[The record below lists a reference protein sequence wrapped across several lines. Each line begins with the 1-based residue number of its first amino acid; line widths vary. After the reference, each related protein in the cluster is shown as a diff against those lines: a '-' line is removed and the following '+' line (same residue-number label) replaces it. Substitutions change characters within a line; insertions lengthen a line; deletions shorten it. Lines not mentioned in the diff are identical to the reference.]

1 MTASPAIASQG
12 DFVAVDA
19 GRARHIDGQMPVR
32 KVRLLVG
39 ALLVA
44 FAAVLIFLAADG
56 LALSMRLSLMV
67 FATTL
72 VCWTIF
78 DLPETPVA
86 LGGAAALA
94 TTGAVNEEAV
104 YTALGNDIVWLMLAA
119 SVIAAVL
126 QASGLVERLAF
137 RLLARFRDVNRLFW
151 AVTLAIFATAFV
163 IPSTSAR
170 AAIFMPVFLG
180 LASTIGRP
188 GVTRALALLFPSV
201 ILLSAAAS
209 LTGAGAH
216 LVAIDFMRR
225 SGGDTPGFL
234 GWALLAAPFALLT
247 SLIAC
252 GLILRFF
259 LDDADRNWRLDAPAE
274 PTEKRPL
281 STRDKTV
288 LAVTAV
294 IVLALAASDLHGVA
308 LPVIAL
314 VGALVLASEKVSGMP
329 FRKALKGVEWNLLL
343 FLAGTL
349 VIGEALLSTGTATLL
364 AERLIGAFSLIGK
377 PPAWVVVLVAI
388 GIATFAH
395 IVIASRTARATVLV
409 PAVALPLSGFGVSPE
424 VLIMATAIGS
434 GFCQTLMVSAKPVAL
449 FGGMEPPAFSPSD
462 LLRLALMLAAP
473 FIALLALFAL
483 LIWPALGLTIR

>member
-1 MTASPAIASQG
+1 MTISPVIASEK
-12 DFVAVDA
+12 DLVTLNAAVAERVD
-19 GRARHIDGQMPVR
+19 GHMPVSQ
-32 KVRLLVG
+32 VRLLVG
-39 ALLVA
+39 AMLVA

-56 LALSMRLSLMV
+56 LALPMRLSLMV

-72 VCWTIF
+72 ICWTIF

-86 LGGAAALA
+86 LAGAAALA
-94 TTGAVNEEAV
+94 VTGAVGEEAV
-104 YTALGNDIVWLMLAA
+104 YAALGNDIVWLMMAA

-137 RLLARFRDVNRLFW
+137 RLLARFRHVSRLFW
-151 AVTLAIFATAFV
+151 LVTLTIFATAFI

-188 GVTRALALLFPSV
+188 GITRALALLFPSV

-216 LVAIDFMRR
+216 LVAVGFIRR
-225 SGGDTPGFL
+225 SGGEAPGFL

-259 LDDADRNWRLDAPAE
+259 LDDADRNWRLDLPAAPAE
-274 PTEKRPL
+274 KRPF
-281 STRDKTV
+281 SARDKAI
-288 LAVTAV
+288 LAVTAATV
-294 IVLALAASDLHGVA
+294 VALATSDLHGIA
-308 LPVIAL
+308 LPVVAL
-314 VGALVLASEKVSGMP
+314 VGALILASEKISGMP
-329 FRKALKGVEWNLLL
+329 FRKALKGVEWSLLL

-349 VIGEALLSTGTATLL
+349 VIGEALLSTGTATEL
-364 AERLIGAFSLIGK
+364 ADRLIGAFGQIGK
-377 PPAWVVVLVAI
+377 PPAWVVVLLAI
-388 GIATFAH
+388 AVATFAH
-395 IVIASRTARATVLV
+395 IVIASRTARATVLI
-409 PAVALPLSGFGVSPE
+409 PAVALPLAGFGVSPAS
-424 VLIMATAIGS
+424 LIMVTAIGS

-462 LLRLALMLAAP
+462 LLRLALMLALP

-483 LIWPALGLTIR
+483 VIWPAVGLET

>member
-1 MTASPAIASQG
+1 
-12 DFVAVDA
+12 
-19 GRARHIDGQMPVR
+19 MPVSQ
-32 KVRLLVG
+32 VRLLVG
-39 ALLVA
+39 AMLVA

-56 LALSMRLSLMV
+56 LVLPMRLSLMV

-72 VCWTIF
+72 ICWTIF

-86 LGGAAALA
+86 LAGAAALA
-94 TTGAVNEEAV
+94 VTGAVGEEAV
-104 YTALGNDIVWLMLAA
+104 YAALGNDIVWLMMAA

-137 RLLARFRDVNRLFW
+137 RLLARFRDVSRLFW
-151 AVTLAIFATAFV
+151 VVTLTIFVTAFV

-216 LVAIDFMRR
+216 LVAVDFIRR
-225 SGGDTPGFL
+225 SGGEAPGFL

-247 SLIAC
+247 SLLAC

-259 LDDADRNWRLDAPAE
+259 LDDADRNSRFDLPAA
-274 PTEKRPL
+274 PTEKPPF
-281 STRDKTV
+281 SARDKAI
-288 LAVTAV
+288 LAVTAA
-294 IVLALAASDLHGVA
+294 IVAALATSDLHGIA
-308 LPVIAL
+308 LPVVAL
-314 VGALVLASEKVSGMP
+314 VGALVLASEKISGMP

-349 VIGEALLSTGTATLL
+349 VIGEALLSTGTATEL
-364 AERLIGAFSLIGK
+364 ADRLIGAFGQIGK
-377 PPAWVVVLVAI
+377 PPAWLVVLLAI
-388 GIATFAH
+388 AVATFAH
-395 IVIASRTARATVLV
+395 IVLASRTARATVLI
-409 PAVALPLSGFGVSPE
+409 PAVALPLAGFGVSPAS
-424 VLIMATAIGS
+424 LIMVTAIGS

-462 LLRLALMLAAP
+462 LLRLALMLALP

-483 LIWPALGLTIR
+483 VIWPAVGLET

>member
-1 MTASPAIASQG
+1 MTASAVIASEK
-12 DFVAVDA
+12 DLVITTVAGTD
-19 GRARHIDGQMPVR
+19 RIDGHMPVSQ
-32 KVRLLVG
+32 VRLLVG
-39 ALLVA
+39 AMLVA

-56 LALSMRLSLMV
+56 LALSMRLALMV

-72 VCWTIF
+72 VCWTVF

-86 LGGAAALA
+86 LAGVAALA
-94 TTGAVNEEAV
+94 VTGAVDEEAV
-104 YTALGNDIVWLMLAA
+104 YGALGNDIVWLMLAA

-151 AVTLAIFATAFV
+151 VVTLTVFATAFV

-216 LVAIDFMRR
+216 LVAADFIRR
-225 SGGDTPGFL
+225 SGGEAPGFL

-259 LDDADRNWRLDAPAE
+259 LDETDRRRRLDAPDAS
-274 PTEKRPL
+274 PEKRPF
-281 STRDKTV
+281 SVRDKAI
-288 LAVTAV
+288 LAVTMA
-294 IVLALAASDLHGVA
+294 IVAALATSDLHGIA
-308 LPVIAL
+308 LPVVAL

-364 AERLIGAFSLIGK
+364 ADRLVGAFSQIGK
-377 PPAWVVVLVAI
+377 PPAWLVVLLTIAV
-388 GIATFAH
+388 ATFAH
-395 IVIASRTARATVLV
+395 IVIASRTARATVLI
-409 PAVALPLSGFGVSPE
+409 PAVALPLAGFGVNPAS
-424 VLIMATAIGS
+424 LIMAATIGS

-449 FGGMEPPAFSPSD
+449 FGGMEPPAFGPSD
-462 LLRLALMLAAP
+462 LLRLALMLALP
-473 FIALLALFAL
+473 FVALLALFAL
-483 LIWPALGLTIR
+483 VIWPTMGLAT

>member
-1 MTASPAIASQG
+1 
-12 DFVAVDA
+12 
-19 GRARHIDGQMPVR
+19 MPVSQ
-32 KVRLLVG
+32 VRLLVG
-39 ALLVA
+39 AMLVA

-56 LALSMRLSLMV
+56 LVLPMRLSLMV

-72 VCWTIF
+72 ICWTIF

-86 LGGAAALA
+86 LAGAAALA
-94 TTGAVNEEAV
+94 VTGAVGEEAV
-104 YTALGNDIVWLMLAA
+104 YAALGNDIVWLMMAA

-137 RLLARFRDVNRLFW
+137 RLLARFRDVSRLFW
-151 AVTLAIFATAFV
+151 VVTLTIFVTAFV

-216 LVAIDFMRR
+216 LVAVDFIRR
-225 SGGDTPGFL
+225 SGGEAPGFL

-247 SLIAC
+247 SLLAC

-259 LDDADRNWRLDAPAE
+259 LDDADRNSRFDLPAA
-274 PTEKRPL
+274 PTEKPPF
-281 STRDKTV
+281 SARDKAI
-288 LAVTAV
+288 LAATAA
-294 IVLALAASDLHGVA
+294 IVAALATSDLHGIA
-308 LPVIAL
+308 LPVVAL
-314 VGALVLASEKVSGMP
+314 VGALVLASEGISGMP

-349 VIGEALLSTGTATLL
+349 VIGEALLSTGTATEL
-364 AERLIGAFSLIGK
+364 ADRLIGAFGQIGK
-377 PPAWVVVLVAI
+377 PPAWLVVLLAI
-388 GIATFAH
+388 AVATFAH
-395 IVIASRTARATVLV
+395 IVLASRTARATVLI
-409 PAVALPLSGFGVSPE
+409 PAVALPLAGFGVTPAS
-424 VLIMATAIGS
+424 LIMVTAIGS

-462 LLRLALMLAAP
+462 LLRLALMLALP

-483 LIWPALGLTIR
+483 VIWPEVGLTT

>member
-1 MTASPAIASQG
+1 MTATPMIAPHA
-12 DFVAVDA
+12 DLVAVDTA
-19 GRARHIDGQMPVR
+19 HRIDGQMPVSQ
-32 KVRLLVG
+32 VRQLVG
-39 ALLVA
+39 AMLVA
-44 FAAVLIFLAADG
+44 FAGVLIFLAADG
-56 LALSMRLSLMV
+56 LTLPMRLALMV

-94 TTGAVNEEAV
+94 VTGAVDEKAV
-104 YTALGNDIVWLMLAA
+104 YAALGNDIVWLMLAA

-151 AVTLAIFATAFV
+151 AVTLAIFVTAFV

-216 LVAIDFMRR
+216 LVAADFMRR
-225 SGGDTPGFL
+225 SGGAAPGFL
-234 GWALLAAPFALLT
+234 EWALLAGPFALMA

-259 LDDADRNWRLDAPAE
+259 LDDADRRFNLDAPAASAE
-274 PTEKRPL
+274 RRPL
-281 STRDKTV
+281 SGRDRTL
-288 LAVTAV
+288 LAVTLS
-294 IVLALAASDLHGVA
+294 IVVALATSDLHGIALPIVA
-308 LPVIAL
+308 LL
-314 VGALVLASEKVSGMP
+314 GALVMASEKVTGMP

-349 VIGEALLSTGTATLL
+349 VIGEALLSTGTATVL
-364 AERLIGAFSLIGK
+364 ADRLIGAFSLIGK
-377 PPAWVVVLVAI
+377 PPAWLVVIATIVV
-388 GIATFAH
+388 ATFAH
-395 IVIASRTARATVLV
+395 IVIASRTARATVLI
-409 PAVALPLSGFGVSPE
+409 PAVALPLAGFGVRPE

-449 FGGMEPPAFSPSD
+449 FGGMEPSAFSPSD
-462 LLRLALMLAAP
+462 LLRLAVMLAVP
-473 FIALLALFAL
+473 FITLLALVAL
-483 LIWPALGLTIR
+483 VIWPALGFA

>member
-1 MTASPAIASQG
+1 MGT
-12 DFVAVDA
+12 D
-19 GRARHIDGQMPVR
+19 RIDGHMPVSH
-32 KVRLLVG
+32 VRLLVG
-39 ALLVA
+39 AMLVA
-44 FAAVLIFLAADG
+44 FASVLIFLAADG
-56 LALSMRLSLMV
+56 LALPMQLALMV

-94 TTGAVNEEAV
+94 ITGAVEEEAV
-104 YTALGNDIVWLMLAA
+104 YAALGNDIVWLMLAA

-137 RLLARFRDVNRLFW
+137 RLLARFRDVRRLFW
-151 AVTLAIFATAFV
+151 VVTLTIFATAFV

-188 GVTRALALLFPSV
+188 GVTRALALLFPSI

-216 LVAIDFMRR
+216 LVAADFMRR
-225 SGGDTPGFL
+225 TGGEAPGFL
-234 GWALLAAPFALLT
+234 EWALLAAPFALLT

-259 LDDADRNWRLDAPAE
+259 LDDADRRWRLDVPAV
-274 PTEKRPL
+274 PTEKRPP
-281 STRDKTV
+281 SVRDKAI
-288 LAVTAV
+288 LAVTAI
-294 IVLALAASDLHGVA
+294 IVVALATSDLHGVA
-308 LPVIAL
+308 LPVVAL
-314 VGALVLASEKVSGMP
+314 VGALAMASEKVSGMP

-349 VIGEALLSTGTATLL
+349 VIGEALLSTGAATLL

-377 PPAWVVVLVAI
+377 PPAWLVVLVAI
-388 GIATFAH
+388 IVATFAH
-395 IVIASRTARATVLV
+395 IVIASRTARATVLI
-409 PAVALPLSGFGVSPE
+409 PAVALPLAGFGVSPE
-424 VLIMATAIGS
+424 VLIMITAIGS

-473 FIALLALFAL
+473 FITLLALMAL
-483 LIWPALGLTIR
+483 VIWPAFGLAT

>member
-1 MTASPAIASQG
+1 MTASPVIASDQ
-12 DFVAVDA
+12 DLVAMTSVGTD
-19 GRARHIDGQMPVR
+19 RIKSHMPVSE
-32 KVRLLVG
+32 VRLLVG
-39 ALLVA
+39 AMLVA
-44 FAAVLIFLAADG
+44 FAGVLIFLAADG
-56 LALSMRLSLMV
+56 LTLSMRLALMV

-72 VCWTIF
+72 VCWTVF

-86 LGGAAALA
+86 LGGAAVLA
-94 TTGAVNEEAV
+94 ITGAVDEQAV
-104 YTALGNDIVWLMLAA
+104 YGALGNDIVWLMLAA

-126 QASGLVERLAF
+126 QASGLVERLTF
-137 RLLARFRDVNRLFW
+137 RLLSRFRDVRRLFW
-151 AVTLAIFATAFV
+151 VVTLTIFATAFV

-216 LVAIDFMRR
+216 LVAVDFIRR
-225 SGGDTPGFL
+225 SGGEAPGFL

-252 GLILRFF
+252 GLVLRLF
-259 LDDADRNWRLDAPAE
+259 LDETDRHARLDVSAAP
-274 PTEKRPL
+274 TQRRPF
-281 STRDKTV
+281 SARDNMI
-288 LAVTAV
+288 LAVTAT
-294 IVLALAASDLHGVA
+294 IVAALATSDLHGIA
-308 LPVIAL
+308 LPVVAL

-349 VIGEALLSTGTATLL
+349 VIGEALLSTGTATQL
-364 AERLIGAFSLIGK
+364 ADRLIGAFSQIGK
-377 PPAWVVVLVAI
+377 PPAWLVVLLAI
-388 GIATFAH
+388 AVATFAH
-395 IVIASRTARATVLV
+395 IVIASRTARATVLI
-409 PAVALPLSGFGVSPE
+409 PAVALPLAGFGVSPAC
-424 VLIMATAIGS
+424 LIMATTIGS

-462 LLRLALMLAAP
+462 LLRLALMLALP

-483 LIWPALGLTIR
+483 VIWPAIGLVV

>member
-1 MTASPAIASQG
+1 MTASPVIASEK
-12 DFVAVDA
+12 DLVIMTAA
-19 GRARHIDGQMPVR
+19 GTDRMDGHMPVSQ
-32 KVRLLVG
+32 VRLLVG
-39 ALLVA
+39 AMLVV

-56 LALSMRLSLMV
+56 LLLSMRLALMV

-72 VCWTIF
+72 VCWTVF

-86 LGGAAALA
+86 LAGAAALA
-94 TTGAVNEEAV
+94 VTGAVDEEAV
-104 YTALGNDIVWLMLAA
+104 YGALGNDIVWLMLAA

-151 AVTLAIFATAFV
+151 VVTLTVFATAFV

-216 LVAIDFMRR
+216 LVAADFIRR
-225 SGGDTPGFL
+225 SGGEAPGFL

-259 LDDADRNWRLDAPAE
+259 LDETDRRRRLDAPAAS
-274 PTEKRPL
+274 PEKRPI
-281 STRDKTV
+281 SVRDKAI
-288 LAVTAV
+288 LAVTMA
-294 IVLALAASDLHGVA
+294 IVAALATSDLHGIA
-308 LPVIAL
+308 LPVVAL

-364 AERLIGAFSLIGK
+364 ADHLIGAFSQIGK
-377 PPAWVVVLVAI
+377 PPAWLVVLLTITV
-388 GIATFAH
+388 ATFAH
-395 IVIASRTARATVLV
+395 IVIASRTARATVLI
-409 PAVALPLSGFGVSPE
+409 PAVALPLAGFGVNPAS
-424 VLIMATAIGS
+424 LIMTATIGS

-462 LLRLALMLAAP
+462 LLRLALMLALP
-473 FIALLALFAL
+473 FVALLALFAL
-483 LIWPALGLTIR
+483 VIWPTMGLAT

>member
-1 MTASPAIASQG
+1 MTISPVIASEK
-12 DFVAVDA
+12 DLVTLNAAVAE
-19 GRARHIDGQMPVR
+19 RIDGHMPVSQ
-32 KVRLLVG
+32 VRLLVG
-39 ALLVA
+39 AMLVA
-44 FAAVLIFLAADG
+44 FAGVLIFLAADG
-56 LALSMRLSLMV
+56 LALPMRLSLMV

-72 VCWTIF
+72 ICWTIF

-86 LGGAAALA
+86 LAGAAALA
-94 TTGAVNEEAV
+94 VTGAVGEEAV
-104 YTALGNDIVWLMLAA
+104 YAALGNDIVWLMMAA

-137 RLLARFRDVNRLFW
+137 RLLARFRDVSRLFW
-151 AVTLAIFATAFV
+151 VVTLTIFVTAFV

-188 GVTRALALLFPSV
+188 GITRALALLFPSV

-216 LVAIDFMRR
+216 LVAVDFIRR
-225 SGGDTPGFL
+225 SGGEAPGFL

-259 LDDADRNWRLDAPAE
+259 LDDADRNWRLDLPAA
-274 PTEKRPL
+274 PTEKRPF
-281 STRDKTV
+281 SARDKAI
-288 LAVTAV
+288 LAVTAA
-294 IVLALAASDLHGVA
+294 IVAALATSDLHGIA
-308 LPVIAL
+308 LPVVAL
-314 VGALVLASEKVSGMP
+314 VGALILASEKISGMP

-349 VIGEALLSTGTATLL
+349 VIGEALLSTGTATEL
-364 AERLIGAFSLIGK
+364 ADRLIGAFGQIGK
-377 PPAWVVVLVAI
+377 PPAWLVVLLAI
-388 GIATFAH
+388 AVATFAH
-395 IVIASRTARATVLV
+395 IVIASRTARATVLI
-409 PAVALPLSGFGVSPE
+409 PAVALPLAGFGVSPAS
-424 VLIMATAIGS
+424 LIMVTAIGG

-462 LLRLALMLAAP
+462 LLRLALMLALP

-483 LIWPALGLTIR
+483 VIWPAIGLAT

>member
-1 MTASPAIASQG
+1 MTISPVIASEK
-12 DFVAVDA
+12 DLVTMDA
-19 GRARHIDGQMPVR
+19 AATERIDGHMPVSQ
-32 KVRLLVG
+32 VRLLVG
-39 ALLVA
+39 AMLVA

-56 LALSMRLSLMV
+56 LALPMRLSLMV

-72 VCWTIF
+72 ICWTIF

-86 LGGAAALA
+86 LAGAAALA
-94 TTGAVNEEAV
+94 VTGAVGEEAV
-104 YTALGNDIVWLMLAA
+104 YAALGNDIVWLMMAA

-137 RLLARFRDVNRLFW
+137 RLLARFRDVSRLFW
-151 AVTLAIFATAFV
+151 VVTPTIFVTAFV

-188 GVTRALALLFPSV
+188 GITRALALLFPSV

-216 LVAIDFMRR
+216 LVAVDFIRR
-225 SGGDTPGFL
+225 SGGEAPGFL

-259 LDDADRNWRLDAPAE
+259 LDEADRHWRLNLPAA
-274 PTEKRPL
+274 PTEKRAF
-281 STRDKTV
+281 SAQDKAI
-288 LAVTAV
+288 LAVTAA
-294 IVLALAASDLHGVA
+294 IVAALATSDLHGIA
-308 LPVIAL
+308 LPVVAL
-314 VGALVLASEKVSGMP
+314 VGALVLASEKISGMP

-349 VIGEALLSTGTATLL
+349 VIGEALLSTGTATEL
-364 AERLIGAFSLIGK
+364 ADRLISAFGQIGK
-377 PPAWVVVLVAI
+377 PPAWLVVLLAI
-388 GIATFAH
+388 AVATFAH
-395 IVIASRTARATVLV
+395 IVIASRTARATVLI
-409 PAVALPLSGFGVSPE
+409 PAVALPLAGFGVSPAN
-424 VLIMATAIGS
+424 LIMVTAIGS

-462 LLRLALMLAAP
+462 LLRLAVMLALP

-483 LIWPALGLTIR
+483 AIWPAVGLAT

>member
-1 MTASPAIASQG
+1 MTASPVIASEK
-12 DFVAVDA
+12 DFVTVTAA
-19 GRARHIDGQMPVR
+19 GTDRMDGHMPVSQ
-32 KVRLLVG
+32 VRLLVG
-39 ALLVA
+39 AMLVV

-56 LALSMRLSLMV
+56 LLLSMRLALMV

-72 VCWTIF
+72 VCWTVF

-86 LGGAAALA
+86 LAGAAALA
-94 TTGAVNEEAV
+94 VTGAVDEEAV
-104 YTALGNDIVWLMLAA
+104 YGALGNDIVWLMLAA

-151 AVTLAIFATAFV
+151 VVTLTVFATAFV

-216 LVAIDFMRR
+216 LVAADFIRR
-225 SGGDTPGFL
+225 SGGEGPGFL

-259 LDDADRNWRLDAPAE
+259 LDETDRRRRLDAPAAS
-274 PTEKRPL
+274 PEKRPF
-281 STRDKTV
+281 SVRDKAI
-288 LAVTAV
+288 LAVTMA
-294 IVLALAASDLHGVA
+294 IVAALATSDLHGIA
-308 LPVIAL
+308 LPVVAL

-349 VIGEALLSTGTATLL
+349 VIGEALLSTGTAMLL
-364 AERLIGAFSLIGK
+364 ADRLIGAFSQIGK
-377 PPAWVVVLVAI
+377 PPAWLVVLLAI
-388 GIATFAH
+388 IVATFAH
-395 IVIASRTARATVLV
+395 IVIASRTARATVLI
-409 PAVALPLSGFGVSPE
+409 PAVALPLAGFGVNPAS
-424 VLIMATAIGS
+424 LIMAATIGS

-462 LLRLALMLAAP
+462 LLRLALMLALP
-473 FIALLALFAL
+473 FVALLALFAL
-483 LIWPALGLTIR
+483 VIWPTMGLAT

>member
-1 MTASPAIASQG
+1 MTASPVIASEKDLITMTRVG
-12 DFVAVDA
+12 TD
-19 GRARHIDGQMPVR
+19 RIDGHMPVSH
-32 KVRLLVG
+32 VRLLVG
-39 ALLVA
+39 AMLVA
-44 FAAVLIFLAADG
+44 FASVLIFLAADG
-56 LALSMRLSLMV
+56 LALPMQLALMV

-94 TTGAVNEEAV
+94 ITGAVEEEAV
-104 YTALGNDIVWLMLAA
+104 YAALGNDIVWLMLAA

-137 RLLARFRDVNRLFW
+137 RLLARFRDVRRLFW
-151 AVTLAIFATAFV
+151 VVTLTIFATAFV

-188 GVTRALALLFPSV
+188 GVTRALALLFPSI

-216 LVAIDFMRR
+216 LVAADFMRR
-225 SGGDTPGFL
+225 TGGEAPGFL
-234 GWALLAAPFALLT
+234 EWALLAAPFALLT

-259 LDDADRNWRLDAPAE
+259 LDDADRRWRLDVPAV
-274 PTEKRPL
+274 PTEKRPP
-281 STRDKTV
+281 SVRDKAI
-288 LAVTAV
+288 LAVTAI
-294 IVLALAASDLHGVA
+294 IVVALATSDLHGVA
-308 LPVIAL
+308 LPVVAL
-314 VGALVLASEKVSGMP
+314 VGALAMASEKVSGMP

-349 VIGEALLSTGTATLL
+349 VIGEALLSTGAATLL

-377 PPAWVVVLVAI
+377 PPAWLVVLVAI
-388 GIATFAH
+388 IVATFAH
-395 IVIASRTARATVLV
+395 IVIASRTARATVLI
-409 PAVALPLSGFGVSPE
+409 PAVALPLAGFGVSPE
-424 VLIMATAIGS
+424 VLIMITAIGS

-473 FIALLALFAL
+473 FITLLALMAL
-483 LIWPALGLTIR
+483 VIWPAFGLAT

>member
-1 MTASPAIASQG
+1 
-12 DFVAVDA
+12 
-19 GRARHIDGQMPVR
+19 MPVSQ
-32 KVRLLVG
+32 VRLLVG
-39 ALLVA
+39 AMLVA

-56 LALSMRLSLMV
+56 LVLPMRLSLMV

-72 VCWTIF
+72 ICWTIF

-86 LGGAAALA
+86 LAGAAALA
-94 TTGAVNEEAV
+94 VTGAVGEEAV
-104 YTALGNDIVWLMLAA
+104 YAALGNDIVWLMMTA

-137 RLLARFRDVNRLFW
+137 RLLARFRDVSRLFW
-151 AVTLAIFATAFV
+151 VVTLTIFVTAFV

-216 LVAIDFMRR
+216 LVAVDFIRR
-225 SGGDTPGFL
+225 SGGEAPGFL

-247 SLIAC
+247 SLLAC

-259 LDDADRNWRLDAPAE
+259 LDDADRNSRFDLPAA
-274 PTEKRPL
+274 PTEKPPF
-281 STRDKTV
+281 SARDKAI
-288 LAVTAV
+288 LAVTAA
-294 IVLALAASDLHGVA
+294 IVAALATSDLHGIA
-308 LPVIAL
+308 LPVVAL
-314 VGALVLASEKVSGMP
+314 VGALVLASEKISGMP

-349 VIGEALLSTGTATLL
+349 VIGEALLSTGTATEL
-364 AERLIGAFSLIGK
+364 ADRLIGAFGQIGK
-377 PPAWVVVLVAI
+377 PPAWLVVLLAI
-388 GIATFAH
+388 AVATFAH
-395 IVIASRTARATVLV
+395 IVLASRTARATVLI
-409 PAVALPLSGFGVSPE
+409 PAVALPLAGFGVSPAS
-424 VLIMATAIGS
+424 LIMVTAIGS

-462 LLRLALMLAAP
+462 LLRLALMLALP

-483 LIWPALGLTIR
+483 VIWPAVGLET